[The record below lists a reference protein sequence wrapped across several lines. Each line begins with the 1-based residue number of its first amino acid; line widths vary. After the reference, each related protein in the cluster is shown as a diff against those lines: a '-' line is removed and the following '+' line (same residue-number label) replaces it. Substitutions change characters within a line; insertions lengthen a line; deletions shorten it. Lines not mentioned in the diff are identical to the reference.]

1 MSATHAHDWVHTRLR
16 GFSIGILSED
26 ETLAIEEHVRDC
38 VECRS
43 RLASLRP
50 VAAADVGH
58 LPASLVA
65 TWPRSVRALVGLER
79 ELVAAHLD
87 RCAAC
92 RASLEFVG
100 HAPELPHEQP
110 ERGVRSVR
118 ANRVRTVWLW
128 ALGLSGA
135 AAGVVAWMLA
145 AQPGS
150 LPGGSRDA
158 GTSATMGGARPQV
171 ETAVTFELAVD
182 SLAAGAVMLPEPG
195 FRGSP
200 VRVLDLGAVTS
211 VSGVVFIVPPALRPP
226 SPEDGA
232 RVLSLTLLRD
242 GRELATRQIRFYALG
257 DAFRMRPAGRLEA
270 GEYDLRFALA
280 PAASSER
287 PLLWFY
293 RLRVR

>member
-1 MSATHAHDWVHTRLR
+1 MSAMHAHDWARARLR

-26 ETLAIEEHVRDC
+26 ETLALEEHLRDC
-38 VECRS
+38 VQCRAS
-43 RLASLRP
+43 LASLRP

-65 TWPRSVRALVGLER
+65 TWPRAAHALAGIER
-79 ELVAAHLD
+79 EMVAAHLD

-92 RASLEFVG
+92 RASLEFAG
-100 HAPELPHEQP
+100 HAPELPDEP
-110 ERGVRSVR
+110 AARVVRTVR
-118 ANRVRTVWLW
+118 ASRVRTVWVW

-145 AQPGS
+145 TQPGPS
-150 LPGGSRDA
+150 PGGSRDA
-158 GTSATMGGARPQV
+158 GTSATMGGARPRS
-171 ETAVTFELAVD
+171 EPAVTFELALD
-182 SLAAGAVMLPEPG
+182 SLATGAVMLPEPG

-211 VSGVVFIVPPALRPP
+211 VSGVVFVVPPALRPP
-226 SPEDGA
+226 SPEDGTRA
-232 RVLSLTLLRD
+232 LTLTLLRD

-257 DAFRMRPAGRLEA
+257 DAFRMRPVGRLEA

-280 PAASSER
+280 PAVSSER